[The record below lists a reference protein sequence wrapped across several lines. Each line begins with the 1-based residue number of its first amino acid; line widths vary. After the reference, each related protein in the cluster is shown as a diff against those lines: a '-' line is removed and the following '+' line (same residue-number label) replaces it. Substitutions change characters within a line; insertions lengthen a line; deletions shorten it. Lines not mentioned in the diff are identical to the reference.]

1 VLGNGPEERRRG
13 RRGHRKKLRSRE
25 GLTDRFLY
33 RLAAHLK
40 IPNVEEWKDEV
51 TIDQV
56 HRWMAYYRVEPFG
69 EDWLRTA
76 RGTLFTAMAF
86 GAKPD
91 DTFIDMFLPSYD
103 PDRELTEDEI
113 NAKIAAYAARQG
125 R

>member
-1 VLGNGPEERRRG
+1 
-13 RRGHRKKLRSRE
+13 
-25 GLTDRFLY
+25 
-33 RLAAHLK
+33 
-40 IPNVEEWKDEV
+40 V

-91 DTFIDMFLPSYD
+91 EGFVDVFLPNYD
-103 PDRELTEDEI
+103 PEREMTQDEI
-113 NAKIAAYAARQG
+113 DAKIAAWAAQQKKG
-125 R
+125 

>member
-1 VLGNGPEERRRG
+1 
-13 RRGHRKKLRSRE
+13 
-25 GLTDRFLY
+25 
-33 RLAAHLK
+33 
-40 IPNVEEWKDEV
+40 
-51 TIDQV
+51 
-56 HRWMAYYRVEPFG
+56 MAYYRVEPFG